1 MFGVGTKG
9 KVLFQQQWQGS
20 LSEYV
25 TAVAWSFNGLL
36 AASSAAGEVVV
47 WEDGSLINLLPA
59 GLTSIDCLAFSDDG
73 KFLAAGGQDG
83 KVRVWSTI
91 PPTHGSRFKSGNP
104 PNALPP
110 LNKGGGQEREVKLIA
125 SLDNAPSWVDKLAWS
140 PTYNHLAFSLGR
152 YVQIW
157 DADSQTVITT
167 LPFANSSVLDLAWRP
182 NGESI
187 AISGN
192 GGVKVWST
200 KDWDDDPYLIDMP
213 SASMVTAWSGDSKY
227 IASGNFDNTI
237 TVLEYGI
244 PHPWMMRGFPGK
256 ISNLTW
262 SQPLSNNTPLL
273 AASSVEGIA
282 VWKKETDDEDGW
294 DARVLTSH
302 YSKVQA
308 LLFHP
313 HSLLLASAADDG
325 WLCLWTKAKQ
335 VGQILEGTR
344 GGFSCLAWSQNG
356 KQLAAGGQDGE
367 LIVWSESKRGKG
379 FG

>member
-20 LSEYV
+20 LTEYV
-25 TAVAWSFNGLL
+25 TAVAWSPNGLL
-36 AASSAAGEVVV
+36 AASSAAGEVVL
-47 WEDGSLINLLPA
+47 WQDGNLVNLLPA
-59 GLTSIDCLAFSDDG
+59 GLVSIDCLAFSADG

-83 KVRVWSTI
+83 KVRVWSI
-91 PPTHGSRFKSGNP
+91 PPT
-104 PNALPP
+104 P
-110 LNKGGGQEREVKLIA
+110 LKEQEVKLIA

-140 PTYNHLAFSLGR
+140 PTCNHLAFSLGR

-167 LPFANSSVLDLAWRP
+167 LPFANSCVLDLAWRP

-200 KDWDDDPYLIDMP
+200 IDWDDDPYLIDMP
-213 SASMVTAWSGDSKY
+213 SASIVTAWSGDSKY
-227 IASGNFDNTI
+227 IASGNLGNTV
-237 TVLEYGI
+237 TVLEYGSL
-244 PHPWMMRGFPGK
+244 HPWIMSGFPGK

-262 SQPLSNNTPLL
+262 SQALSNNTPLL
-273 AASSVEGIA
+273 AASSIEGIA
-282 VWKKETDDEDGW
+282 VRKKEADDRDGW
-294 DARVLTSH
+294 NANVLTLH
-302 YSKVQA
+302 NSKIQA

-325 WLCLWTKAKQ
+325 WLGLWTKAKQ
-335 VGQILEGTR
+335 VGHILEGAR
-344 GGFSCLAWSQNG
+344 NGFSCLAWSQDG
-356 KQLAAGGQDGE
+356 RQLAAGGQDGE
-367 LIVWSESKRGKG
+367 LIIWSESRRGKG

>member
-9 KVLFQQQWQGS
+9 KVLFQQQRQGS
-20 LSEYV
+20 LTEYV
-25 TAVAWSFNGLL
+25 TVVAWSPDGLL
-36 AASSAAGEVVV
+36 AASSAAGEVVI
-47 WEDGSLINLLPA
+47 WQDGSLVSLLSA
-59 GLTSIDCLAFSDDG
+59 GLASVDCLAFSADG

-83 KVRVWSTI
+83 KVRVWSILSTLLEEQ
-91 PPTHGSRFKSGNP
+91 K
-104 PNALPP
+104 
-110 LNKGGGQEREVKLIA
+110 VKLIA
-125 SLDNAPSWVDKLAWS
+125 TLDNAPSWVDKLAWS
-140 PTYNHLAFSLGR
+140 PTCNHLAFSLGR

-167 LPFANSSVLDLAWRP
+167 LPFVNSSVLDLAWRP

-187 AISGN
+187 AIAGN

-200 KDWDDDPYLIDMP
+200 IDWDDDPYLIDMP
-213 SASMVTAWSGDSKY
+213 SASMVTAWSGDGKY

-237 TVLEYGI
+237 TVLEYGS

-262 SQPLSNNTPLL
+262 SQPLSIKTPLL
-273 AASSVEGIA
+273 AASSIEGIA
-282 VWKKETDDEDGW
+282 VWKKEADDKDGW
-294 DARVLTSH
+294 NANVLTLH
-302 YSKVQA
+302 DRKIQA

-325 WLCLWTKAKQ
+325 WLGLWTKAKQ
-335 VGQILEGTR
+335 VGQILEGAR
-344 GGFSCLAWSQNG
+344 NGFSCLAWSQDG

>member
-9 KVLFQQQWQGS
+9 KVLFQQQWQGN

-25 TAVAWSFNGLL
+25 TAVDWSPDGLL

-47 WEDGSLINLLPA
+47 WQDGSLVSLLPA
-59 GLTSIDCLAFSDDG
+59 NVTSIDCLAFSSDG

-83 KVRVWSTI
+83 KVRIWSMI
-91 PPTHGSRFKSGNP
+91 SPEIRGI
-104 PNALPP
+104 
-110 LNKGGGQEREVKLIA
+110 REISPDLIA

-140 PTYNHLAFSLGR
+140 PTCNHLAFSLGR

-182 NGESI
+182 NGDRI
-187 AISGN
+187 AIAGN
-192 GGVKVWST
+192 GGVKVWSPI
-200 KDWDDDPYLIDMP
+200 DWDDDPYLIDMP
-213 SASMVTAWSGDSKY
+213 SASLVTAWSGDSKY
-227 IASGNFDNTI
+227 IASGNLDNTI
-237 TVLEYGI
+237 TVLEYGN
-244 PHPWMMRGFPGK
+244 PHPWIMRGFSGK

-262 SQPLSNNTPLL
+262 SQPLSNNTSLL
-273 AASSVEGIA
+273 AASSMEDIA
-282 VWKKETDDEDGW
+282 VWKKEADDKDGW
-294 DARVLTSH
+294 NARILTIH
-302 YSKVQA
+302 DGKIQGIA
-308 LLFHP
+308 FHP

-335 VGQILEGTR
+335 VGQILDRAINGL
-344 GGFSCLAWSQNG
+344 SCVAWSQDG
-356 KQLAAGGQDGE
+356 RQLAAGGQDGE
-367 LIVWSESKRGKG
+367 LIIFSESKRGKG

>member
-1 MFGVGTKG
+1 MYGVGAKK
-9 KVLFQQQWQGS
+9 KVLFQPHWQGS

-25 TAVAWSFNGLL
+25 TAVAWSSNGLL

-47 WEDGSLINLLPA
+47 WQDGNLVSLLSA
-59 GLTSIDCLAFSDDG
+59 GLVSVDCLAFSSDG

-83 KVRVWSTI
+83 KVRVWSMASPEI
-91 PPTHGSRFKSGNP
+91 RGIRGGSP
-104 PNALPP
+104 D
-110 LNKGGGQEREVKLIA
+110 LIA
-125 SLDNAPSWVDKLAWS
+125 TLDNAPSWVDKLAWS
-140 PTYNHLAFSLGR
+140 PACNHLAFSLGR

-157 DADSQTVITT
+157 DADAQTVITT

-187 AISGN
+187 AIAGN

-200 KDWDDDPYLIDMP
+200 IDWDDDPYLIDMP
-213 SASMVTAWSGDSKY
+213 SASIVTAWSGDSKY

-237 TVLEYGI
+237 TVLEYGS

-262 SQPLSNNTPLL
+262 SQRGSSNAPLL
-273 AASSVEGIA
+273 AASSIEGIA
-282 VWKKETDDEDGW
+282 VWKKEVDDKDGW
-294 DARVLTSH
+294 NARVLDLH
-302 YSKVQA
+302 ERKVQA

-313 HSLLLASAADDG
+313 HNLLLASAADDG

-335 VGQILEGTR
+335 VGQILEGAK
-344 GGFSCLAWSQNG
+344 GGFSCLAWSQDG

-367 LIVWSESKRGKG
+367 LIIWSESKRGKG

>member
-25 TAVAWSFNGLL
+25 TVVAWSPSGLL

-47 WEDGSLINLLPA
+47 WQDGNLASLLPA
-59 GLTSIDCLAFSDDG
+59 GVASIDCLAFSSDG

-83 KVRVWSTI
+83 KVRVWSI
-91 PPTHGSRFKSGNP
+91 PPTSLKE
-104 PNALPP
+104 
-110 LNKGGGQEREVKLIA
+110 QEVKLIA

-140 PTYNHLAFSLGR
+140 PTCNHLAFSLGR

-187 AISGN
+187 AIAGN

-200 KDWDDDPYLIDMP
+200 KDWDEDPYLIDMP

-237 TVLEYGI
+237 TVLEYGS

-262 SQPLSNNTPLL
+262 SQRGSSNAPLL

-282 VWKKETDDEDGW
+282 VWKKEADDKDGW
-294 DARVLTSH
+294 NANVLTLH
-302 YSKVQA
+302 EGKVQA

-335 VGQILEGTR
+335 VGQILEGAMN
-344 GGFSCLAWSQNG
+344 GFSCLTWSKDGQ
-356 KQLAAGGQDGE
+356 QLAAGGQNGE
-367 LIVWSESKRGKG
+367 LIIWSESKRGKG

>member
-1 MFGVGTKG
+1 MFGVGTEG
-9 KVLFQQQWQGS
+9 KILFQQQWQGS

-25 TAVAWSFNGLL
+25 TAVAWSPDGLL
-36 AASSAAGEVVV
+36 AASSAAGEVFV
-47 WEDGSLINLLPA
+47 WQDGSLVSLLPA
-59 GLTSIDCLAFSDDG
+59 GVTSIDCLAFSNDG

-83 KVRVWSTI
+83 KVRVWSMASPEFRGI
-91 PPTHGSRFKSGNP
+91 IEGYPD
-104 PNALPP
+104 
-110 LNKGGGQEREVKLIA
+110 LIA

-140 PTYNHLAFSLGR
+140 PIGNQLAFSLGR

-182 NGESI
+182 NEESI

-200 KDWDDDPYLIDMP
+200 QDWDDDPYLIDMP

-227 IASGNFDNTI
+227 ITSGNLDNTI
-237 TVLEYGI
+237 TVLEYGLPI
-244 PHPWMMRGFPGK
+244 LWVMRGFPGK

-262 SQPLSNNTPLL
+262 SRALSNNTPLL
-273 AASSVEGIA
+273 AASSIEGIG

-294 DARVLTSH
+294 DARVLTLH
-302 YSKVQA
+302 NSKIQA

-325 WLCLWTKAKQ
+325 WLGLWTKAKQ
-335 VGQILEGTR
+335 VGQILEGAR
-344 GGFSCLAWSQNG
+344 NGFSCLAWSKDGQ
-356 KQLAAGGQDGE
+356 QLAAGGQDGE

>member
-1 MFGVGTKG
+1 MFGISAKG
-9 KVLFQQQWQGS
+9 KVLFQQQWQDN

-25 TAVAWSFNGLL
+25 TAIAWSPDGIL
-36 AASSAAGEVVV
+36 AASSAAGEVVL
-47 WEDGSLINLLPA
+47 WQDGNLVSLLPA
-59 GLTSIDCLAFSDDG
+59 GVASIDCLAFSNDG

-83 KVRVWSTI
+83 KVRVWSMASPEFRGVTEGY
-91 PPTHGSRFKSGNP
+91 PD
-104 PNALPP
+104 
-110 LNKGGGQEREVKLIA
+110 LIA
-125 SLDNAPSWVDKLAWS
+125 CLDNAPSWIDKLAWN
-140 PTYNHLAFSLGR
+140 PTCNQLAFSLGR

-182 NGESI
+182 NGENI

-200 KDWDDDPYLIDMP
+200 KDWDDEPYLIDMP
-213 SASMVTAWSGDSKY
+213 SASIVTAWSGDSKY
-227 IASGNFDNTI
+227 IASGNLDNTI
-237 TVLEYGI
+237 TVLEYGS
-244 PHPWMMRGFPGK
+244 PHPWIMQGFPGK

-262 SQPLSNNTPLL
+262 PQTLSNNTPLL

-282 VWKKETDDEDGW
+282 VWKKEADDEDGW

-302 YSKVQA
+302 YSKIQA
-308 LLFHP
+308 LKFHP

-325 WLCLWTKAKQ
+325 CLCLWTKAKQ
-335 VGQILEGTR
+335 VGQILKGAR
-344 GGFSCLAWSQNG
+344 NGFSCLAWSQDG
-356 KQLAAGGQDGE
+356 QQLAAGGQNGE
-367 LIVWSESKRGKG
+367 LIVWSESKRGRG